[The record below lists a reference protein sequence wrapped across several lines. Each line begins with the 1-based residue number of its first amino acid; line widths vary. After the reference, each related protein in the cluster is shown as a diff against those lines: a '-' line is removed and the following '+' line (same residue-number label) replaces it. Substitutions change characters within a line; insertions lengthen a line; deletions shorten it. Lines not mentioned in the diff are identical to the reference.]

1 MKKITINKVNEDI
14 YYEKL
19 DNGLEV
25 YFYINPTIHNNYVTY
40 TTKYGSIYKEFTPI
54 NEDKMINVPNGIAH
68 FLEHK
73 VFVQEIDP
81 QPEEFF
87 AQNGALCNAYTTF
100 KNTTYLFS
108 GPDNLKENIIYLLDY
123 VSSLYLTEKNVESEK
138 DIIIQEINMCNDR
151 PTDILYDMIRK
162 NTIKNNPF
170 KESIIGTAK
179 EVKSITKELLET
191 CYNTFYNSSNMFLV
205 VTGNFDKDEILEAI
219 KENQSKKNQKE
230 IPKIEVKK
238 YKEPDKIVKEKEIIK
253 CNTNIPKV
261 AYSVKINVDKLKV
274 DKRKLNVYMY
284 LLYTLLFGDTSNFDE
299 KMKKQGII
307 TSTLYYNFLDIGSH
321 FILSLIRIV
330 ALCICFET
338 AP

>member
-1 MKKITINKVNEDI
+1 
-14 YYEKL
+14 
-19 DNGLEV
+19 
-25 YFYINPTIHNNYVTY
+25 
-40 TTKYGSIYKEFTPI
+40 
-54 NEDKMINVPNGIAH
+54 
-68 FLEHK
+68 
-73 VFVQEIDP
+73 
-81 QPEEFF
+81 
-87 AQNGALCNAYTTF
+87 
-100 KNTTYLFS
+100 
-108 GPDNLKENIIYLLDY
+108 
-123 VSSLYLTEKNVESEK
+123 
-138 DIIIQEINMCNDR
+138 
-151 PTDILYDMIRK
+151 
-162 NTIKNNPF
+162 
-170 KESIIGTAK
+170 
-179 EVKSITKELLET
+179 
-191 CYNTFYNSSNMFLV
+191 MFLD

-321 FILSLIRIV
+321 FILSLINSCYEYEKLIKEIEKISSNITIDKNEFERKKKVLISNEIFSYENVEMINDMIIDNILFDGTIYEDTIGMINSLNVEELEKIIKEIDWNNKSIV
-330 ALCICFET
+330 ILDKNAT
-338 AP
+338 AE